1 MLPSL
6 DGVPRSS
13 DYNASGSFIDIKNHP
28 TGANQTTSDILFLKR
43 LLFLKASLDNDATT
57 LNNFAVP
64 FEEDSGAHLAYMN
77 ARAGLGTAPHGD
89 RIKDGLSGTSPER
102 LDGEDEKPLMIT
114 NGGMGD
120 EPRRLGIPSG
130 ARSAPRTAG
139 AKLRNQ
145 KNGGIV
151 GSGGKVNGGVHGLP
165 RPGKANGQR
174 GEGAVLLG
182 RIEQNKYVS
191 ERDNEKDI
199 QRQM

>member
-1 MLPSL
+1 M
-6 DGVPRSS
+6 
-13 DYNASGSFIDIKNHP
+13 
-28 TGANQTTSDILFLKR
+28 
-43 LLFLKASLDNDATT
+43 
-57 LNNFAVP
+57 
-64 FEEDSGAHLAYMN
+64 E
-77 ARAGLGTAPHGD
+77 GD
-89 RIKDGLSGTSPER
+89 D
-102 LDGEDEKPLMIT
+102 DKPLMIT
-114 NGGMGD
+114 NGGLGD

-151 GSGGKVNGGVHGLP
+151 GSGGKINGGRVHGLP

-199 QRQM
+199 QRQMQQKRANRITNADYNLFNEEDANGAFVTTG